1 MAQLNL
7 GRYGV
12 VDIPD
17 AYAEP
22 SPVRQSE
29 LAHAPAQPAE
39 GPSVGDYARSIT
51 GNFVRG
57 VTEQTARTAEG
68 IAGFQRGWLPW
79 SPEISNRALEVAG
92 GVIRSTG
99 EAIAPARVPELEG
112 AWYNQL
118 ASGLGSTVPFIAGG
132 LTAGAAKLPAWLSAS
147 LSGFGAGAKSMF
159 DDARAHGATPEEA
172 RWSLLYGGITGTSE
186 GLGAGRI
193 LDRIDKAS
201 GGSLWKFLM
210 RVGGDTA
217 EEALQ
222 NAGQQ
227 LATDVGA
234 KNIFGYDKDREL
246 LPDFLKAAAL
256 GGGVGLIAS
265 TLLNALGIP
274 IRRAQERSNLRR
286 GEQVRR
292 AVISDAVDRGL
303 IFNEGGPN
311 ATTSRASSQA
321 VEVPDA
327 LQGAINRGT
336 GNIEDVGN
344 FVDAVF
350 LSPESFALL
359 PVGLKRVMQSGVLG
373 VAAND
378 GNIARSIVSLV
389 PVNVVNN
396 LSWKQFTSE
405 FLLGNPSVLL
415 DVLAANPDASIWPSV
430 INGLV
435 SDKTF
440 PRAEWISNITKAAN
454 GSVDTTSAV
463 GALNNES
470 SIHVAQSQF
479 QGSVSQ
485 VVPALQNAQTG
496 QSVPPVLPIP
506 APDASG
512 QEAGRV
518 VVPTPLGVQNAIT
531 AGTTVNE
538 VLRRITQDKTNKYSD
553 LAGELL
559 AIGDDAGLS
568 VPIKLRDAQSDR
580 IDPPPPGK
588 SRSFYLPRAYKGA
601 YKGLPEHIAIHRLHS
616 NDTEIVIH
624 EIIHA
629 LTSEKVGRAVFGK
642 LPQGSAVGGAEYGK
656 LIDRAI
662 LDKATPESVRE
673 ILNLYLKARKDRTIE
688 NAQDYGF
695 TNVNEFLAEAFS
707 NPKFREVLRAMPSD
721 VAGQSVWQRLVDAV
735 RKILGLAQ
743 GRETLLDE
751 VIRAGAQLI
760 SEPRPA
766 TPTAEAPLGS
776 PDFSPPEPSTLNVP
790 GSVSQVGRVAD
801 SIYEQRE
808 KAAQAL
814 DGLAYER
821 QQFKAA
827 RSKLKELADL
837 AYGRLIATGD
847 EEGIAAPDP
856 GKGITIQE
864 DKVVVDD
871 AFVNSL
877 TVNDVDHDVAQV
889 KAMQGE
895 IFFEQAAKRLNNI
908 YAQIDVLQQ
917 AVGYYQKFHVEQS
930 EIATINKSIAS
941 LSDEAT
947 KLGNATFEDRP
958 ILQRANEITSAEGL
972 RQNRLAQRDALSLD
986 PVAQFF
992 GPTVG
997 SFRDFK
1003 LKIDGAIKLAEALK
1017 NNAPPDEVSRLTKE
1031 IADWVNLPTTLR
1043 NAMLHGGQ
1051 PLSADERAR
1060 AFADLRKVFYSYDTA
1075 KVDMDVLQTNR
1086 GQAITKEIPKL
1097 LDEIADAK
1105 IKSGMAEVMMSD
1117 VLSALGGDNG
1127 GTGTLQSQAKAQ
1139 ELKGLLSAIQMFAE
1153 KLGENI
1159 ETNQALFHWLA
1170 NPTWQS
1176 EFLVS
1181 NAEAFNVSPAV
1192 LKLILAEVQR
1202 SPAFGSAIVTLVQ
1215 ASNKK
1220 LAKLPIVQLEQ
1231 IRTLLQE
1238 GKADEA
1244 KALANKVLAR
1254 SKANASMAEAS
1265 HKENLSKLDA
1275 LEIEQQSLA
1284 EGASM
1289 FTELGNDPDFK
1300 ALRDAIENS
1309 KYGGVEEMVVENN
1322 TSSTF
1327 LPFGKTLKPEVQSW
1341 SQGAIKS
1348 NDGFVSSSADDPSK
1362 KGKAR
1367 NKILAWLNAAEAHVV
1382 AYEVAAKAY
1391 ADGGPSPTELGFDLP
1406 QVRGLRDA
1414 VERYVLSRYLD
1425 PTLLEESQRYKIP
1438 LTVRAFM
1445 KTGMFR
1451 QHTFVTRMVGGQAG
1465 FQMRGSFGDYV
1476 NHKLIAQSIGR
1487 DYQDVAEKRY
1497 QALMSHPELNGN
1509 MTEYRKIWNEM
1520 GHEGRQF
1527 PTPLKIGYV
1536 LPRSGIKVSEADM
1549 VFLKREHQ
1557 YEESLRRRVA
1567 ETTPVSGI
1575 VEKVGDRKLVRSSA
1589 AVGVYGMPR
1598 YPGQNTSGFISDVTS
1613 AYGENDGFTPLSDL
1627 STSSTDPIVAY
1638 WNSNIDLVIEHIM
1651 DIGRNDRVMR
1661 IGGLMRQAETNAD
1674 KAWRD
1679 SGRPHPQSLDELITL
1694 LVTFF
1699 PSSAGLNVRDH
1710 VVNGLNSELRQY
1722 RDAAQRLL
1730 TERSEAEKA
1739 THTQVEI
1746 AISASNEFTRPAA
1759 QLELPSRFYNYGA
1772 LTAGEHQGAAERANH
1787 ERAVAYATSVQRAI
1801 GDLRQREQDYGSGKV
1816 TDQELLKSY
1825 GGSIQQMQQTLAV
1838 LELILDDFKAAGR
1851 FKNPA
1856 TGIGGFIRDAFNT
1869 LVASVLALPIV
1880 NLRNLTQGQFETY
1893 VMARAMGLAGHRLN
1907 IMRAS
1912 WNMVKG
1918 ITRYALHA
1926 GTAVAKASD
1935 LGLSVLTRSNIK
1947 VFESMIS
1954 SFTEAIFGSD
1964 ARLELV
1970 RDLGFDTREKFRDR
1984 FKTILRE
1991 GTVHSDL
1998 ADLQHAATTS
2008 GKIGRGG
2015 KIAIRTLQAAFE
2027 RIGVQESDLII
2038 NANNLAFTHNLQ
2050 RRLGQV
2056 AIVYGKAREGLGT
2069 FDLNDSR
2076 FLLQPHEWASF
2087 ASKQENA
2094 DSLAQIR
2101 LLFEGAAAEG
2111 FQLEKALYDYYQ
2123 AIKKGKKPTFFTD
2136 RQFYA
2141 VQRAMLAE
2149 FNASTPGNRASA
2161 AYGNSVLRALL
2172 KLHGYPAD
2180 GMMKLFNVF
2189 GGARSRTK
2197 MAALMVQ
2204 LPLLAMLA
2212 FMAVIIGYF
2221 VSSLTGLFDKKV
2233 QGRITAKPTP
2243 LDADFWDGFKQ
2254 WGLGTLRVSAA
2265 QLFYV
2270 GELILWARGEVQ
2282 GNRGFDPAGRVF
2294 GVSVANRFYSTIV
2307 GAVHTKGTIGQH
2319 LVPFAD
2325 LGGSMV
2331 PWFAAVQNMLVAS
2344 QSKMK
2349 QGERVI
2355 RGDADTEGLLPKKGI
2370 SSLGPSYGPTTI
2382 IRRQLGDAVSE
2393 YWEASQAG
2401 NTARAEAAFARA
2413 QAQLAQLRN
2422 FYLEKYAGDP
2432 DAYKKAET
2440 DIWRDY
2446 QELNPAVAG
2455 MLGKRPT
2462 AGEWQLLHGRMSG
2475 DRLQVVNDAVA
2486 AWQAGAMA
2494 LFGKEGQ
2501 VTREDVAASRRGG
2514 GGGNFLGMPSI
2525 FAAAQTQSALPPR
2538 LNVFRPSTRGSL
2550 RRSLRSRGL
2559 RRRRLSRSRVLRQ
2572 PRLAGRS
2579 RNTRSVRR
2587 IRYA

>member
-29 LAHAPAQPAE
+29 LAHAPAPAPQTE

-79 SPEISNRALEVAG
+79 SPEISNKALEAAG
-92 GVIRSTG
+92 GAIRTTG

-132 LTAGAAKLPAWLSAS
+132 LAAGAAKLPAWLSAS

-159 DDARAHGATPEEA
+159 DDAKAHGASPEQA
-172 RWSLLYGGITGTSE
+172 KWALLYGGITGTSE

-227 LATDVGA
+227 LATDIGA

-286 GEQVRR
+286 GEQLRR
-292 AVISDAVDRGL
+292 AVISEAVDRGQ

-311 ATTSRASSQA
+311 ATTSRTSFTPPGQQTPGLEQEA
-321 VEVPDA
+321 
-327 LQGAINRGT
+327 QGQVR
-336 GNIEDVGN
+336 VR
-344 FVDAVF
+344 
-350 LSPESFALL
+350 SPEAQ
-359 PVGLKRVMQSGVLG
+359 VGVETQATAPG
-373 VAAND
+373 VAVPPTINLGD
-378 GNIARSIVSLV
+378 INSKLIV
-389 PVNVVNN
+389 P
-396 LSWKQFTSE
+396 
-405 FLLGNPSVLL
+405 
-415 DVLAANPDASIWPSV
+415 
-430 INGLV
+430 
-435 SDKTF
+435 
-440 PRAEWISNITKAAN
+440 
-454 GSVDTTSAV
+454 
-463 GALNNES
+463 
-470 SIHVAQSQF
+470 
-479 QGSVSQ
+479 SQ
-485 VVPALQNAQTG
+485 VTAIQPVPTVTTQPQVL
-496 QSVPPVLPIP
+496 QSVPV
-506 APDASG
+506 PDASG
-512 QEAGRV
+512 QEAERV
-518 VVPTPLGVQNAIT
+518 VLVPTPFDVQRAIT
-531 AGTTVNE
+531 QGTSVGS
-538 VLRRITQDKTNKYSD
+538 VLSGIGDDATNKYSD
-553 LAGELL
+553 LARELFT
-559 AIGDDAGLS
+559 IGDKAGLS
-568 VPIKLRDAQSDR
+568 VPIKMLSEGDALPAD
-580 IDPPPPGK
+580 PPGK
-588 SRSFYLPRAYKGA
+588 SRSYYSYAGYQGR
-601 YKGLPEHIAIHRLHS
+601 PEHIFINANHL
-616 NDTEIVIH
+616 NDSEVVIH

-629 LTSEKVGRAVFGK
+629 LTSAKVRQAIFGGSTGRVSQA
-642 LPQGSAVGGAEYGK
+642 QHGA
-656 LIDRAI
+656 LIDAAI
-662 LDKATPESVRE
+662 LNKSIPESVRE
-673 ILNLYLKARKDRTIE
+673 ILNLYLKARKYRTIE

-707 NPKFREVLRAMPSD
+707 NTEFQEVLRAMPSD

-766 TPTAEAPLGS
+766 THTAEAPLGS
-776 PDFSPPEPSTLNVP
+776 PDFSPPEPATFNVP
-790 GSVSQVGRVAD
+790 GAVSQVGRVAD

-837 AYGRLIATGD
+837 AYGRFIATGD
-847 EEGIAAPDP
+847 DESIAMPDP

-864 DKVVVDD
+864 GNVVVDD
-871 AFVNSL
+871 TFVNSL
-877 TVNDVDHDVAQV
+877 TVTEVDHDHVNV

-895 IFFEQAAKRLNNI
+895 VFFEQAAKRLNNI
-908 YAQIDVLQQ
+908 NAQIEVLQQ

-930 EIATINKSIAS
+930 EIDAINKNIAS
-941 LSDEAT
+941 LSEEAT
-947 KLGNATFEDRP
+947 KLGNATLENRTV
-958 ILQRANEITSAEGL
+958 LQRSNEITSAEGL
-972 RQNRLAQRDALSLD
+972 RQIRLAQRDALSLD

-992 GPTVG
+992 GPNVG

-1017 NNAPPDEVSRLTKE
+1017 NEATTPDEIARLTQE
-1031 IADWVNLPTTLR
+1031 VAEWINLPSTLR

-1051 PLSADERAR
+1051 PLTADERAR
-1060 AFADLRKVFYSYDTA
+1060 AFADLRKVFYSYDAA

-1086 GQAITKEIPKL
+1086 GQAIAKEIPAL
-1097 LDEIADAK
+1097 LNEIADAK

-1117 VLSALGGDNG
+1117 VLAALDGDNG

-1139 ELKGLLSAIQMFAE
+1139 ELRGLLSAIQMFAE

-1170 NPTWQS
+1170 NPTGQA

-1181 NAEAFNVSPAV
+1181 NAEAFSVSPAV

-1231 IRTLLQE
+1231 IRTLLNE

-1265 HKENLSKLDA
+1265 QKESLSKLDA
-1275 LEIEQQSLA
+1275 IEIEQQSLA
-1284 EGASM
+1284 EGVSM

-1309 KYGGVEEMVVENN
+1309 KYGGTEEMVVENN

-1327 LPFGKTLKPEVQSW
+1327 LPFGKTLKKDVLEW

-1348 NDGFVSSSADDPSK
+1348 NDGFVLSSADDPSK

-1367 NKILAWLNAAEAHVV
+1367 NKIIAWHNAAEAHVV

-1391 ADGGPSPTELGFDLP
+1391 TDGGPSPTELGFDLP

-1476 NHKLIAQSIGR
+1476 NHKLIAQSIQR
-1487 DYQDVAEKRY
+1487 DYQDVADKRY
-1497 QALMSHPELNGN
+1497 KALMSHPELKGN
-1509 MTEYRKIWNEM
+1509 MAEYRKIWNEM

-1527 PTPLKIGYV
+1527 PTPLKKGYV
-1536 LPRSGIKVSEADM
+1536 LPRSGIEVTEEDM
-1549 VFLKREHQ
+1549 EFLKREHQ
-1557 YEESLRRRVA
+1557 YEESMRRRVA
-1567 ETTPVSGI
+1567 ETTPVAGI
-1575 VEKVGDRKLVRSSA
+1575 VEKVGDRNLVRSAA

-1598 YPGQNTSGFISDVTS
+1598 YPGHDTSGFIADVVS
-1613 AYGENDGFTPLSDL
+1613 AYGTNDGFTPLTDL

-1638 WNSNIDLVIEHIM
+1638 WNSKIDLVVEHIM
-1651 DIGRNDRVMR
+1651 DIGRSDRVMR

-1699 PSSAGLNVRDH
+1699 PPSTGLNIRDH
-1710 VVNGLNSELRQY
+1710 VVSGLNSELRQY
-1722 RDAAQRLL
+1722 RDAAKRLE
-1730 TERSEAEKA
+1730 TERAEADKA

-1746 AISASNEFTRPAA
+1746 AISSSNEFTRPAA

-1787 ERAVAYATSVQRAI
+1787 ARAVAYATSVQRAI
-1801 GDLRQREQDYGSGKV
+1801 NDLRQREQDYGSGKV

-1880 NLRNLTQGQFETY
+1880 NLRNLTQGQFETFI
-1893 VMARAMGLAGHRLN
+1893 MARAMGLAGHRLN

-1918 ITRYALHA
+1918 VTRYALHA

-1935 LGLSVLTRSNIK
+1935 LGLSVLTRSNVK
-1947 VFESMIS
+1947 VFESMIG

-1964 ARLELV
+1964 ARLERV
-1970 RDLGFDTREKFRDR
+1970 RDLGFDTREKFMDR
-1984 FKTILRE
+1984 FKAILRE
-1991 GTVHSDL
+1991 GAVHSDL

-2015 KIAIRTLQAAFE
+2015 KVAIRVLQAAFE

-2069 FDLNDSR
+2069 FDLNDTR

-2087 ASKQENA
+2087 GSKQENA

-2123 AIKKGKKPTFFTD
+2123 AIKKGEKPTFFTD
-2136 RQFYA
+2136 RQFDS

-2233 QGRITAKPTP
+2233 QGRITSKPTP

-2254 WGLGTLRVSAA
+2254 WGLGTLRVSVA

-2307 GAVHTKGTIGQH
+2307 GALHTKGTIGQH

-2331 PWFAAVQNMLVAS
+2331 PWFAAVQNMLGAS

-2355 RGDADTEGLLPKKGI
+2355 RGDADTEGLLPKKGV

-2382 IRRQLGDAVSE
+2382 IRRQLGEAVSE

-2401 NTARAEAAFARA
+2401 NTAQAQAAFARA

-2475 DRLQVVNDAVA
+2475 DRLKVVNDAVA
-2486 AWQAGAMA
+2486 AWQSGAMA

-2501 VTREDVAASRRGG
+2501 VTKEDVAANRRGG

-2525 FAAAQTQSALPPR
+2525 FAAAQAQSDLPER
-2538 LNVFRPSTRGSL
+2538 LSVFRPATRGSL
-2550 RRSLRSRGL
+2550 RRSTRSRGL
-2559 RRRRLSRSRVLRQ
+2559 RGSRRRRLSRSRTLRQ

-2579 RNTRSVRR
+2579 RTRSVRR